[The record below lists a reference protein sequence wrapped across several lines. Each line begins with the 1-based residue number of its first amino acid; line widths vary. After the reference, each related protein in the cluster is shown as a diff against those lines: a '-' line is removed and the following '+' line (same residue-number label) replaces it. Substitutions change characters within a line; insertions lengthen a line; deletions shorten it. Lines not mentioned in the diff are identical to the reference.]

1 MDKTLEYFLKMHRLY
16 ENKSVQVLIK
26 EFHKVLKR
34 IPYKELTLQNSEE
47 LILKSFKEED
57 FQKALFKVHWIAGQK
72 FGERTYGKI
81 IEGQK
86 KEYPMFS
93 TAFRNY
99 LLAYYNTK
107 GGLLITSIADTFVQ
121 SVMHEIKKST
131 ELGETTTEMQERI
144 YKTVQ
149 EPTFYKWQ
157 AMRIARTETS
167 FAMNSAQYVAINTTG
182 VDASKVW
189 ITKKDG
195 RERDTHKGMNGVK
208 VGMEEYFKVGD
219 SKLLFPSDREN
230 GSSKET
236 IQCRCTYSY
245 VLNT

>member
-1 MDKTLEYFLKMHRLY
+1 MNKTLEYFLKMHRLY
-16 ENKSVQVLIK
+16 ENKSAQVLIR

-34 IPYKELTLQNSEE
+34 IPLKELTLKNAEE
-47 LILKSFKEED
+47 LILEAFNVED
-57 FQKALFKVHWIAGQK
+57 FQKVLFQVHWVAGKK
-72 FGERTYGKI
+72 FGERIYGKI
-81 IEGQK
+81 IEGKK

-93 TAFRNY
+93 TAFRTY
-99 LLAYYNTK
+99 LLNYYSTK
-107 GGLLITSIADTFVQ
+107 GGVLITSIADTFVQ
-121 SVMHEIKKST
+121 SVMQEIKKST

-144 YKTVQ
+144 YRTIK

-182 VDASKVW
+182 VDASKIW

-195 RERDTHKGMNGVK
+195 RERDSHTVMNGVK
-208 VGMEEYFKVGD
+208 VGMEEHFKVGD
-219 SKLLFPSDREN
+219 SRLLYPSDREN

-245 VLNT
+245 VLNR